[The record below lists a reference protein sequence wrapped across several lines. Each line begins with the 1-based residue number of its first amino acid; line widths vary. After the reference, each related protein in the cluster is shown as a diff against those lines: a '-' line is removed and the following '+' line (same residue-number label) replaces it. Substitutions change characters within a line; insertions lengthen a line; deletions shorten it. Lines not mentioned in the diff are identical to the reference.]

1 MLSVLIVDDEY
12 RDRES
17 MSNIIRRQNWSV
29 KTFEAEYG
37 QDALQILQNHHI
49 DIMLTDIR
57 MPDMLG
63 TDLAR
68 QASVLQPHIKI
79 ILISAYKDFD
89 YAQQGIRFGAVN
101 YLLKP
106 YLLED
111 FINAVD
117 EAVQM
122 CNDESGD
129 TATKNDSVENQI
141 SKDRIMLSFLEE
153 KRLDSRIVIN
163 NILGEHPDGF
173 QPVIIEC
180 IGGQPELSQLPM
192 SDIISDV
199 FGKNIEFFYI
209 NRKRA
214 LIIITDSDL
223 FLKQT
228 GISEKLVK
236 SFKDLGKTEVCIV
249 YGRILSDISEL
260 TEEYRNL
267 LSPLEICFFIDH
279 SVILSTDSESI
290 IQQENNL
297 QINALTEQISTELR
311 ARDYDAVLE
320 DITSVF
326 EHFKKTNHF
335 SALYVKYISANIVN
349 LIFKNLHSESS
360 EQQLQPWL
368 DRIFGI
374 STIYEITAVFEE
386 LINELRSIDDTTD
399 RSLMISRI
407 YSLIEAEYM
416 TAELNLETVA
426 NKLYISS
433 SYLSHLF
440 KRETGEN
447 FIDYLKNFRLKK
459 SCELLKNTNLR
470 IAQIC
475 NRVGY
480 ESTSYFCTL
489 FKNTYGITPTQYRER
504 GYKNIP

>member
-17 MSNIIRRQNWSV
+17 MSHIIRRQNWSV
-29 KTFEAEYG
+29 NTYEAEYG
-37 QDALQILQNHHI
+37 QDALRILQDKHI

-68 QASVLQPHIKI
+68 QASVLQPGIKI

-89 YAQQGIRFGAVN
+89 YAQQGIRCGAVN

-111 FINAVD
+111 FINAMD
-117 EAVQM
+117 EAVKM
-122 CNDESGD
+122 CKSESED
-129 TATKNDSVENQI
+129 TDGKAEIENQI

-153 KRLDSRIVIN
+153 KRIDSRIMIN
-163 NILGEHPDGF
+163 NIIGNCKDGF

-180 IGGQPELSQLPM
+180 IGGHAELSSLPFQE
-192 SDIISDV
+192 IISDV
-199 FGKNIEFFYI
+199 FKNKVEFFYI

-214 LIIITDSDL
+214 LLIITAPEL
-223 FLKQT
+223 FLEQH
-228 GISEKLVK
+228 GLSDKLVQ
-236 SFKDLGKTEVCIV
+236 SFETRGETEVCIV
-249 YGRILSDISEL
+249 YGRILSDVTEL
-260 TEEYRNL
+260 FEEYRTL

-279 SVILSTDSESI
+279 SIILSSDSESI
-290 IQQENNL
+290 VQKENNL
-297 QINALTEQISTELR
+297 QINALTEQISAELR

-320 DITSVF
+320 DITSIF

-349 LIFKNLHSESS
+349 LIFKNLHNGTA

-368 DRIFGI
+368 DRIFGL
-374 STIYEITAVFEE
+374 STIYEITTVFEE
-386 LINELRSIDDTTD
+386 LINELRSIEESTD

-407 YSLIEAEYM
+407 YSLIETEYM
-416 TAELNLETVA
+416 SAELNLETVA

-470 IAQIC
+470 ISQIC

>member
-29 KTFEAEYG
+29 KTYEAEYG
-37 QDALQILQNHHI
+37 QDALQILHNHKI

-68 QASVLQPHIKI
+68 QASVIQPNIKI

-106 YLLED
+106 YLLDD

-122 CNDESGD
+122 CKEESGEG
-129 TATKNDSVENQI
+129 TGKNDIENQI
-141 SKDRIMLSFLEE
+141 SKDRVMLSFLEE
-153 KRLDSRIVIN
+153 QLIDSRIVIN
-163 NILGEHPDGF
+163 NIIGDCPDGF

-180 IGGQPELSQLPM
+180 IGGQPEVSELP
-192 SDIISDV
+192 ISEVLNNV
-199 FGKNIEFFYI
+199 FKQNVEYFYI

-214 LIIITDSDL
+214 LLIL
-223 FLKQT
+223 NRPEMFLGQT
-228 GISEKLVK
+228 GISEKLMRA
-236 SFKDLGKTEVCIV
+236 FNNYCHTEVCIV

-260 TEEYRNL
+260 SEEYRNL
-267 LSPLEICFFIDH
+267 LEPLEICFFIDH

-290 IQQENNL
+290 VNNENNL
-297 QINALTEQISTELR
+297 QINTLTEQISTELR

-335 SALYVKYISANIVN
+335 SALYVKYVSANIVN
-349 LIFKNLHSESS
+349 QIFKNFHNDDS

-386 LINELRSIDDTTD
+386 LINELRSIEDTTD

-407 YSLIEAEYM
+407 YSLIESEYM
-416 TAELNLETVA
+416 SAELNLETVA

-475 NRVGY
+475 NQVGY

-504 GYKNIP
+504 GFKNIP

>member
-17 MSNIIRRQNWSV
+17 MSHIIRRQNWSV
-29 KTFEAEYG
+29 NTYEAEYG
-37 QDALQILQNHHI
+37 QDALRILQDKHI

-68 QASVLQPHIKI
+68 QASVLQPGIKI

-89 YAQQGIRFGAVN
+89 YAQQGIRCGAVN

-111 FINAVD
+111 FINAMD
-117 EAVQM
+117 EAVKM
-122 CNDESGD
+122 CKSESKD
-129 TATKNDSVENQI
+129 TDGKAEIENQI

-153 KRLDSRIVIN
+153 KRIDSRIMLN
-163 NILGEHPDGF
+163 NIIGNRKDGF

-180 IGGQPELSQLPM
+180 IGGHAELSSLPFQE
-192 SDIISDV
+192 IIFDV
-199 FGKNIEFFYI
+199 FKSKVEFFYI

-214 LIIITDSDL
+214 LLIITDPEL
-223 FLKQT
+223 FLERQ
-228 GISEKLVK
+228 GLSDKLVQ
-236 SFKDLGKTEVCIV
+236 SFETRGETEVCIV
-249 YGRILSDISEL
+249 YGRILSDIAEL
-260 TEEYRNL
+260 SEEYRTL
-267 LSPLEICFFIDH
+267 LSTLEICFFIDH
-279 SVILSTDSESI
+279 SIILSSDSESI
-290 IQQENNL
+290 VQKENNL
-297 QINALTEQISTELR
+297 QINALTEQISAELR

-320 DITSVF
+320 DITSIF

-349 LIFKNLHSESS
+349 LIFKNLHNETG

-368 DRIFGI
+368 DRIFGL
-374 STIYEITAVFEE
+374 STIYEITTVFEQ
-386 LINELRSIDDTTD
+386 LINELRSIEESTD

-407 YSLIEAEYM
+407 YSLIETEYM
-416 TAELNLETVA
+416 SAQLNLETVA

-470 IAQIC
+470 ISQIC